1 MSKVVLNEV
10 EIGRALT
17 RISYE
22 ILEKYDGIS
31 NLVLVGVKTRGFF
44 IAERIAKTLEK
55 LEGKVEVLPLDVK
68 QYRDDYQGERTI
80 QPSETLK
87 NKTVVL
93 VDDVLYT
100 GRTIRASLDAIMDQG
115 RPQSVSLAIL
125 VDRGHRELPIRPDFV
140 GKNIPTASKERVKVN
155 VLEVDNMDQVYI
167 EQ

>member
-1 MSKVVLNEV
+1 MVFQ
-10 EIGRALT
+10 
-17 RISYE
+17 
-22 ILEKYDGIS
+22 ILYWW
-31 NLVLVGVKTRGFF
+31 VKTRGFF

-125 VDRGHRELPIRPDFV
+125 VDQGHRELPIRPDFV
-140 GKNIPTASKERVKVN
+140 GKNIPTGSKERVKVN